1 MYKRKIIVNT
11 KKTNKKQINKKDKD
25 ENSERKLIKLKKK
38 NFAKNCYCFAMF
50 REIFTILQLKLK
62 KRYIFDT

>member
-25 ENSERKLIKLKKK
+25 ENSKRKLIKLKKK
-38 NFAKNCYCFAMF
+38 NFA
-50 REIFTILQLKLK
+50 ITL
-62 KRYIFDT
+62 